1 MTDDTLQ
8 NILDAGHEADDEDAR
23 LPSALTIAGSDSG
36 GGAGLQA
43 DLKTF
48 AACGVHG
55 TSVVTT
61 VTAQNTRGVTGI
73 RVLPGDIVHQQ
84 FDAVTDDLAPTA
96 AKTGALGSGD
106 MIRAVAECLQDRP
119 IDGLVVDPVMV
130 SKSGD
135 PLLPD
140 AAHDPMRQHLL
151 PLALLATPNHHE
163 VRALTGEPIR
173 GVSTMKEAA
182 KRIFDFGPDNV
193 LIKGGHLDDVVR
205 DILYDGTGF
214 VEYGADKVDTDR
226 LHGSGC
232 VFSSAIVARL
242 ARGADLPEAVGFARE
257 FITEAIATAPR
268 VGDGINPVNPMHT
281 CWNTEDD

>member
-1 MTDDTLQ
+1 MTDQILE
-8 NILDAGHEADDEDAR
+8 NILDAGRDDTDER
-23 LPSALTIAGSDSG
+23 LVSALTIAGSDSG

-61 VTAQNTRGVTGI
+61 VTAQNTRGVSGI
-73 RVLPGDIVHQQ
+73 QVLPTDIVRQQ
-84 FDAVTDDLAPTA
+84 YGAVTDDLAPVA
-96 AKTGALGSGD
+96 AKTGALGNGQ
-106 MIRAVAECLQDRP
+106 MIRAVAECLHDRS
-119 IDGLVVDPVMV
+119 IERLVVDPVMV

-135 PLLPD
+135 PLLPE
-140 AAHDPMRQHLL
+140 AAHDPMRERLL
-151 PLALLATPNHHE
+151 PQALLATPNRHE
-163 VRALTGEPIR
+163 VRALTGESVR

-182 KRIFDFGPDNV
+182 KRIHDFGVDNV
-193 LIKGGHLDDVVR
+193 LIKGSHLDDVVR

-214 VEYGADKVDTDR
+214 VEYGADKVDTNR

-242 ARGADLPEAVGFARE
+242 ACDVDLPEAVGFARE
-257 FITEAIATAPR
+257 FITEAIETAPR
-268 VGDGINPVNPMHT
+268 VGGGINPVNPMHT
-281 CWNTEDD
+281 CWGSEDE